1 MTPIIDEYKTY
12 AEPKVRDCDVDYIS
26 AFNVREMSN
35 LWAKEDAAW
44 FGNMN
49 RFRLTCFSL
58 VAILIW
64 IVSQGKLTNQ
74 QNTLTAQT

>member
-1 MTPIIDEYKTY
+1 
-12 AEPKVRDCDVDYIS
+12 
-26 AFNVREMSN
+26 MSN

-74 QNTLTAQT
+74 RNTLTAQT